1 MDDPYARLGVS
12 RTATQEEIKKAYRKE
27 ALVHHPDRGGDTAAF
42 QKIEAA
48 NSVLSDPQKRA
59 MYDATG
65 SVSEMPNGPPFG
77 QPFGGGPFNVNISE
91 IFGSMFGGR
100 GFPGGFTGGG
110 GGSPRKAP
118 VGPHKLHEIG
128 VSLSEFYHGKQF
140 ELRMKR
146 DTLCSTC
153 DGHGGMHV
161 ETCETCHGSGV
172 KVSQVQMGPM
182 MMIQQGPCDG
192 CGQKG
197 KKVRD
202 TCTVCSGK
210 RVTES
215 ESVLQVKIEP
225 GMKEGERIVF
235 AGKCSESPDFDRPG
249 DVILVLRASSAE
261 KGSWVRQE
269 ATLLHTVT
277 LTWAEALLGFERVLE
292 DHPSGRPLHIVWTG
306 GFIKDAEVLRVPGW
320 GMPSRGTS
328 DKGDLRILCR
338 LEATAMPLSEE
349 RLADLRR
356 AFPDWTPP
364 VPRSDSVIV
373 SGDPEGQSTHCTDC

>member
-1 MDDPYARLGVS
+1 MDDPYERLGVS
-12 RTATQEEIKKAYRKE
+12 RAATQEEIKKAYRKE

-65 SVSEMPNGPPFG
+65 SVSEIPTGSNPFS
-77 QPFGGGPFNVNISE
+77 GGGPFNVNISE

-100 GFPGGFTGGG
+100 GFPGGFTGSGT
-110 GGSPRKAP
+110 PRKAP

-146 DTLCSTC
+146 DTLCATC

-161 ETCETCHGSGV
+161 ETCETCHGSGI
-172 KVSQVQMGPM
+172 KLTQIQMGPM

-202 TCTVCSGK
+202 TCTACSGK

-225 GMKEGERIVF
+225 GMQEGERLVF
-235 AGKCSESPDFDRPG
+235 AGKCSESPDFERPG

-261 KGSWVRQE
+261 KGAWVRQG

-292 DHPSGRPLHIVWTG
+292 NHPSGRPLHIVWTG
-306 GFIKDAEVLRVPGW
+306 GFIKEAEVLRVPGW
-320 GMPSRGTS
+320 GMSAS
-328 DKGDLRILCR
+328 SNLRILCR
-338 LEATAMPLSEE
+338 IEATAMPMSEE
-349 RLADLRR
+349 RMANLRL
-356 AFPDWTPP
+356 AFPDWAPP

-373 SGDPEGQSTHCTDC
+373 SGDPEGQSTGCTDC